1 MTKKNKANTQ
11 HNMHVKLLMLS
22 NYTVDVYRDVLIYT
36 RCHKLGTTEFEM
48 ENFITWHFFL
58 VKIYMSYT

>member
-1 MTKKNKANTQ
+1 
-11 HNMHVKLLMLS
+11 MHVKLLMLS

-36 RCHKLGTTEFEM
+36 LCHKLGTTEFEM